1 VFPRLAEQVADG
13 DLDAL
18 NATISRSL
26 RTIMFL
32 TIPATLGL
40 ILLRHP
46 ATVTLLQHGEY
57 TAADSAITAAALGWY
72 CLGIIPQA
80 GIEIHSRG
88 FYALGDTKTPVILA
102 VVAVGLNLV
111 LSASLFG
118 PFEHEGLAFA
128 VSAAS
133 WLEWA
138 LMYVLYSRRTGQ
150 DPIQDLH
157 TLALFA
163 VCGALMS
170 LGLAL
175 ALGQLDGSSR
185 FDALLQA
192 AAGSL
197 IGALLYLAFALALRV
212 PDIAEYLERV
222 RGRVARARPGRS

>member
-1 VFPRLAEQVADG
+1 
-13 DLDAL
+13 
-18 NATISRSL
+18 
-26 RTIMFL
+26 MFL

-46 ATVTLLQHGEY
+46 VTTTLLRHGEF
-57 TAADSAITAAALGWY
+57 TAADSAVTAAALGWY

-102 VVAVGLNLV
+102 VVAVALNLV
-111 LSASLFG
+111 LSATLFG

-133 WLEWA
+133 WLEWT
-138 LMYVLYSRRTGQ
+138 LMYVLFSRRTGQ
-150 DPIQDLH
+150 NPAQDLY

-170 LGLAL
+170 LGLAV
-175 ALGQLDGSSR
+175 ALGLMDGASR
-185 FDALLQA
+185 FDAVLQA
-192 AAGSL
+192 VAGSL
-197 IGALLYLAFALALRV
+197 AGAALYHAFALALRV

-222 RGRVARARPGRS
+222 QGLVGRLRPRRP